1 MLSQLNSLFGIS
13 IRHASDRDAI
23 IMAELFYS
31 TRCDFYQL
39 GLPQMTVDMLLQQ
52 QYQLQQISY
61 KSHYPNAKDY
71 ILCQQSEVIGK
82 LTLAVNPEYL
92 HLVDLVL
99 APEIRGKGLGTAV
112 LEALKQDAIA
122 QKADIRLSVALDNP
136 RAKAFYLQQGFIIH
150 SISQTHETMLWQWR
164 ELVLSYASSIN
175 KIKGSLVDAS
185 SIINFN

>member
-1 MLSQLNSLFGIS
+1 MLNQLNSLFGIS

-52 QYQLQQISY
+52 QYQLQQMSY

-71 ILCQQSEVIGK
+71 ILCQQSQVIGK

-99 APEIRGKGLGTAV
+99 TPEIRGKGLGTAV
-112 LEALKQDAIA
+112 LEALKQDAIV
-122 QKADIRLSVALDNP
+122 QRADIRLSVALDNP
-136 RAKAFYLQQGFIIH
+136 RAKALYLKEGFIVKT
-150 SISQTHETMLWQWR
+150 ISETHQSMQW
-164 ELVLSYASSIN
+164 E
-175 KIKGSLVDAS
+175 
-185 SIINFN
+185 